1 MSDPI
6 FPDGIRVY
14 HPNEGAPEFIK
25 GALVI
30 DSLKFVTWL
39 GKLPNKT
46 VRLDIKQSRNGTLY
60 LQLNTYQRKRTDGV
74 EGCPQPET
82 PYKPAANTNGFED
95 ESIPF

>member
-14 HPNEGAPEFIK
+14 PPNDGAPDFVK

-30 DSLKFVTWL
+30 DSLKFAAWL
-39 GKLPNKT
+39 GQQPDKT
-46 VRLDIKQSRNGTLY
+46 VRLDIKLSRKGPLY
-60 LQLNTYQRKRTDGV
+60 LQLNTYQRKHTEPVKD
-74 EGCPQPET
+74 CPQPET
-82 PYKPAANTNGFED
+82 PYKPAANTDGFED